1 MKPETRTQI
10 KEAVNQVM
18 RLDIDQYPKDKALN
32 TIREWDSFNNLMLI
46 SKIQEDFG
54 IQFTAVDID
63 SIQTIGALFD
73 AIDKKLS

>member
-1 MKPETRTQI
+1 
-10 KEAVNQVM
+10 M